1 MYEIFIE
8 ILIAF
13 CIVVFIFI
21 LSLDISSILRKRK
34 KEPEYSEY
42 KGKTLIM
49 VPCKGKDI
57 TMYENLI
64 SLKKQSYK
72 NYKVVAIIDS
82 EEDPSRA
89 FIKKVGFNYIITDQ
103 NQNGSGKVKAIS
115 TALKKFR
122 DFDAYVIADSDVFFE
137 RTWLTNLLAPLTDK
151 KVGVS
156 TMYPFFKPIRKNFW
170 SEMKMIW
177 GFVGDSL
184 LENEKRRF
192 GWGGSLAFRKDL
204 LDKKSLS
211 FFTDSKYSVSDDIS
225 LTKIAKSKNLNISY
239 TKTPKPIVNCDENF
253 GVFFEWT
260 NRQTALTLLGY
271 RKNLYE
277 GLVYYSSEI
286 ILILSGIFL
295 SIFISPIFLIFFIHT
310 FKSIAIAYKR
320 SRLNDLKILIIVI
333 LAPFFYEVNL
343 IVASRMKSIVW
354 RGNKYKL

>member
-1 MYEIFIE
+1 MYEIFLD
-8 ILIAF
+8 ILIIF
-13 CIVVFIFI
+13 CIIVFIFI
-21 LSLDISSILRKRK
+21 LSLDVSSFLRKNNEK
-34 KEPEYSEY
+34 NYAKY
-42 KGKTLIM
+42 KGKTLVI

-57 TMYENLI
+57 TLYENLLSI
-64 SLKKQSYK
+64 KKQSYK
-72 NYKVVAIIDS
+72 KYNAIAVIDS
-82 EEDPSRA
+82 EDDPSKT
-89 FIKKVGFNYIITDQ
+89 FIKKANFTYIIT
-103 NQNGSGKVKAIS
+103 NKNENGSGKVKAIA

-122 DFDAYVIADSDVFFE
+122 NYDAYVIADSDVLFE
-137 RTWLTNLLAPLTDK
+137 GAWLTNLLAPLSDK
-151 KVGVS
+151 TIGLS

-253 GVFFEWT
+253 KLFFEWA